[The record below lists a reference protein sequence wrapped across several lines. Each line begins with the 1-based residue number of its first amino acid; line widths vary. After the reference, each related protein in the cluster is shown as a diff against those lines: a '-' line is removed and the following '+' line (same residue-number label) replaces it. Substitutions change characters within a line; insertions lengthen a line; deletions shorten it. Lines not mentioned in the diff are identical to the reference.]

1 MSTRRTLIVTAIA
14 ALVAMPVSAQTHRV
28 AISLMSG
35 GAMHTDMAAE
45 AASEVRLAD
54 GWQAG
59 FQVERWG
66 AGRLGV
72 RLNGGFTS
80 DGLVSDPGVA
90 MNLYTADLDLMLRLR
105 RPEFGRLFM
114 PYIALG
120 AGASLYNGAG
130 DPVTLGG
137 ETYGPDPVFRPTALG
152 ALGFDIGAGRTVLR
166 FEAFDLVDLMSPLE
180 QGPGPNDFY
189 GPVHHISASLGLS
202 FRFGG
207 AVMPMMLTETAPAP
221 VAAPAIQHAALEP
234 EPQPQPRP
242 EPAPA
247 RSADAV
253 RVEAMSYEIESLQ
266 ARVAELER
274 QVAEVAAR
282 PPQIVAAAAPAT
294 PAAEPVRPVHS
305 GPLYTVQ
312 IASYLEGDADRAE
325 RVAADMREQGIP
337 VWVTRA
343 EVNGRVVCRVR
354 VGALTSQADAHALG
368 MHINRTYDWPFWVS
382 RVTASEPVP
391 PGAVDATR
399 TYLLASRNN

>member
-1 MSTRRTLIVTAIA
+1 MSTRRTLLTAALA
-14 ALVAMPVSAQTHRV
+14 ALVAMPLSAQTHRV

-35 GAMHTDMAAE
+35 GAIHTDMAAE
-45 AASEVRLAD
+45 AATEVRLAD

-59 FQVERWG
+59 FQIERWSD
-66 AGRLGV
+66 RLGV
-72 RLNGGFTS
+72 RLNGSFTA
-80 DGLVSDPGVA
+80 DGLADDPNVD

-105 RPEFGRLFM
+105 RPEFGKLFM

-120 AGASLYNGAG
+120 AGASLYNRGG
-130 DPVTLGG
+130 TFTTLGG
-137 ETYGPDPVFRPTALG
+137 ETYGPDPVIRPTALG

-166 FEAFDLVDLMSPLE
+166 FEAFDRVDVMSPLE

-189 GPVHHISASLGLS
+189 GPVHHLSASLGLS

-207 AVMPMMLTETAPAP
+207 GAAMPMMLSEKAPEP
-221 VAAPAIQHAALEP
+221 VAAPAIEHVALEREP
-234 EPQPQPRP
+234 EPQP
-242 EPAPA
+242 APA
-247 RSADAV
+247 RTADAV
-253 RVEAMSYEIESLQ
+253 RVEAMAFEIESLQ

-282 PPQIVAAAAPAT
+282 PPQIIAAAAPA
-294 PAAEPVRPVHS
+294 PVAEPVAEPVRPVYS

-325 RVAADMREQGIP
+325 RVAEDMRAQGIP

-343 EVNGRVVCRVR
+343 EVNGRTVRRVR
-354 VGALTSQADAHALG
+354 VGALTSRADAQALG

-382 RVTASEPVP
+382 LVDASEPVP
-391 PGAVDATR
+391 PDAIAATR
-399 TYLLASRNN
+399 TYLLASRTNN